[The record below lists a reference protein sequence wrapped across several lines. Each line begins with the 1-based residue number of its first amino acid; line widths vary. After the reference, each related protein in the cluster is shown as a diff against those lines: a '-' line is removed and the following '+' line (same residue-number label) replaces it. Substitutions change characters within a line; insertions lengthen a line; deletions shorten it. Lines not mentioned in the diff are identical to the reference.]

1 MNETPT
7 VNPETATSSTAPV
20 IEVKPKGP
28 GRGRKLG
35 SFSFVS
41 VPAETLAGIPNVI
54 VSRKWLEA
62 IGLAGNVV
70 AKNSLETYVKATVAE
85 PTATPVSFSV
95 ED

>member
-1 MNETPT
+1 MNENQVENPVESKT
-7 VNPETATSSTAPV
+7 VVAVAPA
-20 IEVKPKGP
+20 KAKGV
-28 GRGRKLG
+28 GRGRRVG
-35 SFSFVS
+35 SYSFVS